1 MGIRL
6 IRFMPLKPDCWF
18 LVPKCMKNIEI
29 FSKIAGKWSA
39 SSFKT
44 HDSTGVFRILC
55 YWKLTRFLCK
65 WNIGRKRVNI
75 TANFGS
81 SYTSLTGV
89 KEAIRHFN
97 KELHIWS
104 CRRPRSS
111 LEAWLWKNYSVTWK
125 KCYLQTSLTGVK
137 EAIRHFTEELHI
149 WSCRRPRSSLE
160 AWLWKNFFSSYP
172 GFSNV
177 KFFWQEGKLQNSS

>member
-6 IRFMPLKPDCWF
+6 ISFMPLKPDCWF

-29 FSKIAGKWSA
+29 FSKIAGQWSA
-39 SSFKT
+39 SSLKT
-44 HDSTGVFRILC
+44 HDSTGAFRTLC
-55 YWKLTRFLCK
+55 YWKLTKFLCK

-75 TANFGS
+75 TSNLGS

-111 LEAWLWKNYSVTWK
+111 LGAWLWKNYSVTLK
-125 KCYLQTSLTGVK
+125 KFYLQLCWVFK
-137 EAIRHFTEELHI
+137 RQIFLA
-149 WSCRRPRSSLE
+149 
-160 AWLWKNFFSSYP
+160 
-172 GFSNV
+172 
-177 KFFWQEGKLQNSS
+177 GKLRILHRALASRCK